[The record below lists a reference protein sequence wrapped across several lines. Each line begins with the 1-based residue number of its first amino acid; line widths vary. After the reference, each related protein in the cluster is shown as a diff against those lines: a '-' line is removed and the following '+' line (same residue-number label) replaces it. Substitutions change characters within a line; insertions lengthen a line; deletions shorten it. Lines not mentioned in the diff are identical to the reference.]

1 MIFPALLAKFLSAGA
16 FAQAATGAG
25 VVLVTVTGAGAA
37 GVLPAPVQD
46 SFATVVATVTPLEA
60 PTSEEEPLA
69 DEPVE
74 DEAPVEEVPADE
86 MPAQEPAVEEPADA
100 AAFDAASWLAGPQ
113 GTESFGE
120 WVSQAAGNA
129 EFKAELKAEGRN
141 FGSIIRDW
149 AHRKHMDAEDL
160 AAEGVD
166 LDELTEDGAEPTT
179 VVEPEAPAEVEA
191 GTQDAGTQAVTG
203 ERGNRGNGNGNGNGN
218 GRGNGRD

>member
-86 MPAQEPAVEEPADA
+86 LQTEEPAVEEPADA
-100 AAFDAASWLAGPQ
+100 PAFDAASWLAGPQ
-113 GTESFGE
+113 ETESFGE
-120 WVSQAAGNA
+120 WVSQASGNA
-129 EFKAELKAEGRN
+129 EFKAALKAEGRT
-141 FGSIIRDW
+141 FGSIVRDW
-149 AHRKHMDAEDL
+149 AHRKHMDTEDL

-203 ERGNRGNGNGNGNGN
+203 ERGNRGNGNGNGHGN